1 MTTDITLQEENIAL
15 RSALEVAQR
24 GINDWLHLYAPD
36 ECREDR
42 VAEARKRV
50 HEHGTLAYIADLN
63 ETIRNA
69 LAVKAAALDTSELPE
84 TASSASKEH

>member
-1 MTTDITLQEENIAL
+1 MSTDITLQEENAAL

-24 GINDWLHLYAPD
+24 GINDWLHLYASD
-36 ECREDR
+36 ECRQDR

-50 HEHGTLAYIADLN
+50 HEQGTLAYIADLN

-69 LAVKAAALDTSELPE
+69 LAMKATVLDPSELREAPI
-84 TASSASKEH
+84 SAAKED

>member
-1 MTTDITLQEENIAL
+1 MITDITLQEENDAL

-24 GINDWLHLYAPD
+24 GINDWLHLYASD

-69 LAVKAAALDTSELPE
+69 LAMKAAVLDPSELQEAP
-84 TASSASKEH
+84 TSAAKED